1 MIIVTLLLIAIALI
15 LATAQKRVA
24 WLRALGARAL
34 IVYVTIVFM
43 LALAEGYL
51 RYFHAESENIIA
63 TYASQNWMRRYWQTN
78 SLGYRDREW
87 TTDELAGK
95 TSILVLGDSFAAGW
109 GINDPADRFS
119 DVLGA
124 HLGADYAVINAAVFG
139 TGTAEQ
145 LDILK
150 TYPLTTPDVV
160 LLQYFL
166 NDIEYTGLSL
176 GLLPQPQPIPDWARE
191 TYLSNFIYWR
201 LVVGNQSDA
210 AMFNRSWEW
219 SYAAYDNVGIWTP
232 HRAEIEAL
240 IEYTEQINARLI
252 VVIFPNML
260 DPVRSVAYVDRVA
273 QVFEA
278 HGVTDVLKLYDAAA
292 AWSREDAIVSARD
305 SHPSVAFHHY
315 VGDLL
320 YEQFFAGED

>member
-1 MIIVTLLLIAIALI
+1 MVAILLLIGFGFILAAWQKWVRPLRAIAS
-15 LATAQKRVA
+15 
-24 WLRALGARAL
+24 RAL
-34 IVYVTIVFM
+34 IVYCTVLLM
-43 LALAEGYL
+43 LGLVEGYL
-51 RYFHAESENIIA
+51 RFFHAQSENIIA

-87 TTDELAGK
+87 TAAELADK
-95 TSILVLGDSFAAGW
+95 STVLVLGDSFAAGW
-109 GINDPADRFS
+109 GVDDPADRFS

-124 HLGADYAVINAAVFG
+124 HLGDDYAVINAAVFG

-150 TYPLTTPDVV
+150 SYPLATPDVV

-166 NDIEYTGLSL
+166 NDIEYTGLTL
-176 GLLPQPQPIPDWARE
+176 GLLPQPQPIPDWARA

-201 LVVGNQSDA
+201 IVVGNQSDA
-210 AMFNRSWEW
+210 AMFNRSWDW

-240 IEYTEQINARLI
+240 VAYTESIGARLI

-273 QVFEA
+273 QAFEA
-278 HGVTDVLKLYDAAA
+278 RGVIDVLRLYDAAA
-292 AWSREDAIVSARD
+292 AWAREDAIVSPRD
-305 SHPSVAFHHY
+305 SHPSSAFHRY
-315 VGDLL
+315 VGDQL
-320 YEQFFAGED
+320 YARFFGAGF